1 MKFVIAS
8 YGIFL
13 FSCPKNGTV
22 LVSISRVTAVVT
34 LGMYNKI
41 KEYKRRSAYEQ
52 EWRNIP

>member
-1 MKFVIAS
+1 MAS

-13 FSCPKNGTV
+13 FNCPKNGTA
-22 LVSISRVTAVVT
+22 LISISRVTSAVT

-52 EWRNIP
+52 

>member
-1 MKFVIAS
+1 MKFVMAS

-13 FSCPKNGTV
+13 LNCPKNGTI
-22 LVSISRVTAVVT
+22 LASISRVTSVVA